1 MKKVLLAISLLAIS
15 SVSWATNN
23 TPQPQPQNQ
32 NQGQNQ
38 GQGQLQ
44 AQGQLQGQAQ
54 GQLSVNKNANV
65 NANKNFSN
73 SNSNS
78 NSNSFAAGGAGGAG
92 GLGLSSSTSSAK
104 SGDAIAGGGSASSGS
119 SAGGGDAASS
129 QNVSVNTSNPPA
141 DLSKSVGVAIAPS
154 VYNSMI
160 TCMGGVSASGGF
172 AGGAFAIGTSIE
184 SDPCNVRQFAAMVQN
199 DPVLFKAVMCQDS
212 IMKAAYAK
220 IGRSCDAKKE
230 VISQEQ
236 AKLNSEARMKVLAEQ
251 YARSTTTATKG
262 W

>member
-1 MKKVLLAISLLAIS
+1 MNKVLLAISLLAIS

-38 GQGQLQ
+38 GQGQE
-44 AQGQLQGQAQ
+44 QGQLQGQAQ

-65 NANKNFSN
+65 NANVNANANSNKNFSN

-78 NSNSFAAGGAGGAG
+78 NSNSFASGV
-92 GLGLSSSTSSAK
+92 GLSNSTSSAK
-104 SGDAIAGGGSASSGS
+104 SGDAIAAGGSASSGS

-154 VYNSMI
+154 VYNSQI

-220 IGRSCDAKKE
+220 VGRSCDAKKE